1 MIEVG
6 VRHEATAMSTQR
18 NALHAIERFGQVSAL
33 LDDGFGARAEI
44 LAAAGLDEAGWQKL
58 RAECLPM
65 LASNQAPAT
74 AVAFGRAYASV
85 RQELAVS
92 NAEPPQSI
100 APVLMD
106 GNDTEPTMEPRMLD
120 IDCTSDQAFP
130 LAGPALPFRP
140 AAPLTAAQAPVS
152 PRFSMPPGPVSGAAD
167 VTLEVPGVARAAN
180 AVLPFSAPAPT
191 GRRQRLLHFEP
202 STGRRL
208 SPPVWVD
215 ELEILVPR

>member
-1 MIEVG
+1 
-6 VRHEATAMSTQR
+6 MS
-18 NALHAIERFGQVSAL
+18 LHAIEHYGHVCAL
-33 LDDGFGARAEI
+33 LDDGSGVRAEI
-44 LAAAGLDEAGWQKL
+44 LSAAGLDEPGWQRL

-65 LASNQAPAT
+65 LASNRAPTT
-74 AVAFGRAYASV
+74 AVAFGRAYASA
-85 RQELAVS
+85 RQQLAVPK
-92 NAEPPQSI
+92 AAPPQSI
-100 APVLMD
+100 ASVSVD
-106 GNDTEPTMEPRMLD
+106 GDDAEPSAEPRVLD
-120 IDCTSDQAFP
+120 IDCTTGQAFP

-152 PRFSMPPGPVSGAAD
+152 PRLSMPPRGASGTAA
-167 VTLEVPGVARAAN
+167 VTLEVPRAAGVAN

-215 ELEILVPR
+215 EIEFLVEPTGR